1 MLHNKNNTEKK
12 REEKRNHNFDEKPK
26 GSKNTERC
34 DIAIKSPC
42 VALWKRLVGAGGLRW
57 IVTNWIQLLPI
68 ALAIPNMAI
77 PNIVTVTESTAQ
89 TDDPGYAFLATAN
102 ASPSLPLSLC

>member
-1 MLHNKNNTEKK
+1 MEDLLAKGDNKTSALTHHVVRQFSLMLHNKNNTEKK

-42 VALWKRLVGAGGLRW
+42 VAL
-57 IVTNWIQLLPI
+57 
-68 ALAIPNMAI
+68 
-77 PNIVTVTESTAQ
+77 
-89 TDDPGYAFLATAN
+89 
-102 ASPSLPLSLC
+102 